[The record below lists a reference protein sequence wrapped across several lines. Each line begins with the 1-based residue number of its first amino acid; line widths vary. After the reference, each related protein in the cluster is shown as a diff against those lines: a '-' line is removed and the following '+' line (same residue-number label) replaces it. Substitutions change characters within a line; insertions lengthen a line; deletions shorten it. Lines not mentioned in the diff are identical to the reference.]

1 MCKYGKFVQ
10 LFTGFNDESLTP
22 IVQRIDPRFIYPY
35 NDGTLL
41 VKDYPFFG
49 FDRVVSYDELSELKV
64 ANKFK
69 DWVMTHYDEY
79 IESIK
84 VNDAFYRDINTFYE
98 KETGMFTIHY
108 HYTYIKK
115 KLYRVLML

>member
-1 MCKYGKFVQ
+1 M
-10 LFTGFNDESLTP
+10 
-22 IVQRIDPRFIYPY
+22 
-35 NDGTLL
+35 
-41 VKDYPFFG
+41 KDYPFFG
-49 FDRVVSYDELSELKV
+49 FDRVVTYDELSELKV

-115 KLYRVLML
+115 KLYLVLMIGSVILDIYDVPETNNRIPVAVTGFAYTGGDWW

>member
-1 MCKYGKFVQ
+1 M
-10 LFTGFNDESLTP
+10 
-22 IVQRIDPRFIYPY
+22 YPY

-49 FDRVVSYDELSELKV
+49 FDRIVDKDELAELKV

-69 DWVMTHYDEY
+69 DRVMTHYDEY

-84 VNDAFYRDINTFYE
+84 DTD
-98 KETGMFTIHY
+98 
-108 HYTYIKK
+108 
-115 KLYRVLML
+115 